1 MTSMSEKTDM
11 TRKEPLDPKT
21 RKRNII
27 LGIILA
33 LIIIF
38 VVLFTAQGIYKS
50 DFNRDE
56 NQQYDQTQEPQ
67 NQ

>member
-1 MTSMSEKTDM
+1 MSK
-11 TRKEPLDPKT
+11 REPLDPKT

-38 VVLFTAQGIYKS
+38 VVVFTAQGIYKS
-50 DFNRDE
+50 DFQSDK
-56 NQQYDQTQEPQ
+56 NQPYSKSQEPQ
-67 NQ
+67 NR

>member
-1 MTSMSEKTDM
+1 MSEKTDM

-50 DFNRDE
+50 DFKKDQSQPY
-56 NQQYDQTQEPQ
+56 NQNQEPQ